1 METTTLLE
9 AFVSWTK
16 VQTDVVG
23 VALVGSY
30 ARNAATEESD
40 VDLVILTVD
49 VTKYFQSKE
58 WLSLF
63 GEVEESRVENWGRVE
78 TIRAFY
84 EDAFEIEYNFSAP
97 NWADVPVDSGT
108 RRVVSNGMKILY
120 DPKGIFEALQ
130 KAVLFESSSNI

>member
-1 METTTLLE
+1 
-9 AFVSWTK
+9 